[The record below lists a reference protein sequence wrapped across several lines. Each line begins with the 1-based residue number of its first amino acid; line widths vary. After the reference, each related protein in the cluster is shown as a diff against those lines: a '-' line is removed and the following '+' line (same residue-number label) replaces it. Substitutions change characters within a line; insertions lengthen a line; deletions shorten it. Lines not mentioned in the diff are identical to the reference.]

1 MTKKKDNVEEFID
14 NVKETAENIVNTPD
28 ETDKFTKKDIKN
40 NKGMAILAYIF
51 VPIPLIFE
59 RESKFVKFHINQGFN
74 LFVTFIVYAI
84 VYGILSKVTLI
95 EQLCSIN
102 GLEFHCGR
110 YVVPWFVELPFLL
123 IGLGLVIALIYG
135 IINVINGRAK
145 QIPIIGKFSLL
156 K

>member
-1 MTKKKDNVEEFID
+1 M
-14 NVKETAENIVNTPD
+14 
-28 ETDKFTKKDIKN
+28 
-40 NKGMAILAYIF
+40 
-51 VPIPLIFE
+51 PIPLIFE

-74 LFVTFIVYAI
+74 LFVIFIVYAI
-84 VYGILSKVTLI
+84 VYGILSKVTLV

-102 GLEFHCGR
+102 GLEFHCGK

-123 IGLGLVIALIYG
+123 LGLGLVIALIYG